1 MAPIKSVTARPIL
14 DSRGG
19 WTVEATI
26 CLVNNLRATA
36 SVPQGESTGSLEAVS
51 LPAAEA
57 VRNVNEII
65 GPALQRMAVGEQTA
79 IDQRLLELDG
89 TALKSKFGGNA
100 LLAVSLVAAR
110 AAALADQLPL
120 WQYLRELS
128 DFSVPAGLAPRLVA
142 LMMEGGLH
150 APGASPFQEYL
161 ILLRSR
167 VISESVSLVE
177 RLYCELRERL
187 KHQFGPTVSRVGD
200 EGAFAPAVTDP
211 AEPFALLGQVVKDLS
226 LEDQLDFG
234 LDAAAN
240 NVDWSIEELFKF
252 YRQLRAHY
260 PLRYLEDPFAET
272 DFANFARLHT
282 EFGDSTLVVG
292 DDLTV
297 TNVARLAEAKQAGSI
312 NAVIIK
318 PNQIG
323 TLTETLEAIRRA
335 REYGWQI
342 IVSHRGRETNDD
354 FIADLAYGVG
364 ADGIKLGAPARGE
377 RVAKYNRL
385 LAIEAEAAAF

>member
-1 MAPIKSVTARPIL
+1 MVAIKTVTARPIL
-14 DSRGG
+14 DSRGE

-26 CLVNNLRATA
+26 FLANDITGTAT
-36 SVPQGESTGSLEAVS
+36 VPHGESTGSLEVVS
-51 LPAAEA
+51 LSAAEA
-57 VRNVNEII
+57 VRNINEVI
-65 GPALQRMAVGEQTA
+65 GPALQGMAVDEQMA
-79 IDQRLLELDG
+79 IDRRLLELDG
-89 TALKSKFGGNA
+89 TPQKSKLGGNA
-100 LLAVSLVAAR
+100 LLAVSLAAAR
-110 AAALADQLPL
+110 ASARAKQKPL
-120 WQYLRELS
+120 WRHLRGLS
-128 DFSVPAGLAPRLVA
+128 GFSVPAGLAPRLVA
-142 LMMEGGLH
+142 LMIEGGLH

-161 ILLRSR
+161 VIPRSR
-167 VISESVSLVE
+167 VVSESVSLVE
-177 RLYCELRERL
+177 RLYRELREEL
-187 KHQFGPTVSRVGD
+187 KQKFGPGAGRVGD

-211 AEPFALLGQVVKDLS
+211 AELFALLGQVVKNLG

-234 LDAAAN
+234 LDAAATT
-240 NVDWSIEELFKF
+240 VDWPTDDLFKF

-260 PLRYLEDPFAET
+260 PLRYLEDPFTET
-272 DFANFARLHT
+272 DFANFARLHA
-282 EFGDSTLVVG
+282 EWGEATLIVG

-297 TNVARLAEAKQAGSI
+297 TNVARLDEAKQAGSI

-323 TLTETLEAIRRA
+323 TLTETLEAVRRA

-364 ADGIKLGAPARGE
+364 TDGLKLGAPARGE

-385 LAIEAEAAAF
+385 LAIEAEAAL